1 MSCRKIVTITT
12 SLTPK
17 MPEHPS
23 APQKVHS
30 VHAQWPSNK
39 IKQVALAALACWHL
53 RRCRGTQSLEAK
65 ALANQCC
72 SLWLIE
78 IPFVLHIGTCS
89 RFVNNTFERIKVQQL
104 ERWRKPWLN
113 WIVFYSY
120 MSSAWSSAVFSA
132 ASATTVLASVD
143 DWY

>member
-1 MSCRKIVTITT
+1 MSCHKIVTITT

-23 APQKVHS
+23 APQKVNS

-53 RRCRGTQSLEAK
+53 QRCRGTQSLEAK
-65 ALANQCC
+65 ALPNQCC

-78 IPFVLHIGTCS
+78 IAFVLHIGTRS
-89 RFVNNTFERIKVQQL
+89 RFVNNTFEHIKVQQL

-113 WIVFYSY
+113 CLLLLHVFR
-120 MSSAWSSAVFSA
+120 AVFHAVFSA
-132 ASATTVLASVD
+132 ASATTGLASVD